1 MVSTAGRIAC
11 IAVAALGVAGAA
23 HAQQA
28 RDAEGGSNVYYGG
41 SLTLSFS
48 GATRIGVFP
57 MVGYRLTPQ
66 LSVGAKVGYEYLN
79 YHNVDFDAHNYG
91 AGAFARFRFIPQAYL
106 HGEYQMISFDGLLD
120 RTWVPFLLLGGGFVQ
135 RLSPRTSAYVEVLF
149 DVLQD
154 DASPYNDWDPVVNVG
169 VGVGF

>member
-1 MVSTAGRIAC
+1 MSTASRVAC
-11 IAVAALGVAGAA
+11 VALAVLGLVAEV
-23 HAQQA
+23 HAQESQPA
-28 RDAEGGSNVYYGG
+28 KGGSNVYYGG
-41 SLTLSFS
+41 SIALSFS

-66 LSVGAKVGYEYLN
+66 FSVGAKVGYEYVN

-91 AGAFARFRFIPQAYL
+91 AAAFARFRFIPQAYL
-106 HGEYQMISFDGLLD
+106 HGEYQMISFDGVLD
-120 RTWVPFLLLGGGFVQ
+120 RTWVPFLLFGGGFVQ
-135 RLSPRTSAYVEVLF
+135 RLSTRTSAYVEVLF

-154 DASPYNDWDPVVNVG
+154 DASPYDDWQPVVNVG